1 VNKEIEYLGLDVD
14 GRASVPQ
21 LVLADVDFETREQV
35 FHYHFT
41 GGLLAVKTTSSKG
54 KTEVL

>member
-1 VNKEIEYLGLDVD
+1 
-14 GRASVPQ
+14 
-21 LVLADVDFETREQV
+21 VLADVDFETREQV